1 MTPFTHKQSII
12 KIYNSI
18 LTILFY
24 TTIST
29 NMAHADTSAYP
40 NCDRSAAS
48 NIYFNL
54 PASINIATIPA
65 NAPTITPATNWF
77 TQSALSFT
85 GCRTTPSTNIYYTFY
100 NHNSTSPPQPYT
112 EDGLT
117 YFIYPLGNGIGIV
130 TSVQNLETGTG
141 PTSLQY
147 YAGSTF
153 ATFNKL
159 PIIQSGNFSTIFR
172 YRLVRYSNS
181 TNSGT
186 FSIPQRLFIR
196 QADWQ
201 YSSSQGWTY
210 HTQDI
215 TLSAMT
221 INIQT
226 KSCSVN
232 TSNIAVQLPAILP
245 TSLPSVGSTTG
256 TTPFNIAINC
266 PSPVNVYMTI
276 TDNSAPL
283 STSDTLSATSNS
295 SAQGIGIQIR
305 RNGLPIWL
313 GPDNSMA
320 GNTNQFLVG
329 NNTSGNLTIP
339 FTANYI
345 RTSAINVGKINAIAT
360 FTFSYQ

>member
-1 MTPFTHKQSII
+1 MTQRTHKQCII
-12 KIYNSI
+12 RIINAI
-18 LTILFY
+18 LTVLLY

-29 NMAHADTSAYP
+29 NMAHADTSAWP

-65 NAPTITPATNWF
+65 NAPTITPLTNWF
-77 TQSALSFT
+77 TQSTLSFT
-85 GCRTTPSTNIYYTFY
+85 GCRTTPSTNIYYQFY
-100 NHNSTSPPQPYT
+100 SHNSTSPPQPYT

-141 PTSLQY
+141 PTSLQSY
-147 YAGSTF
+147 GEYIT
-153 ATFNKL
+153 TTLNKL
-159 PIIQSGNFSTIFR
+159 PIIQSGNFSTLFR

-186 FSIPQRLFIR
+186 FSIPQKLFIR
-196 QADWQ
+196 QSDWQ
-201 YSSSQGWTY
+201 YVQSQGWAY
-210 HTQDI
+210 HTQDV

-232 TSNIAVQLPAILP
+232 TSNISVQLPAILP

-276 TDNSAPL
+276 TDNSAPN
-283 STSDTLSATSNS
+283 STSNTLSATSNS
-295 SAQGIGIQIR
+295 STQGIGIQIR
-305 RNGLPIWL
+305 KNGTPIFL

-320 GNTNQFLVG
+320 GTTNQFLVG
-329 NNTSGNLTIP
+329 NNTSGNLIIP

-345 RTSAINVGKINAIAT
+345 RTSAINVGKINAVAT